1 MHHIENTE
9 HISAVI
15 VMVILTLKKITALTA
30 ALEWTVVAIKTI
42 YDIVEIFLDI
52 VLLIGAIGCFV
63 VTFYCILSLGGDI
76 VKDYFIQ
83 DKTTEISQRIDDV
96 VTELN
101 TERNKISELT
111 EENSKLKQEINM
123 LKSSICRTN
132 NFILFVLITYLIASF
147 AKLVVIL
154 LDH

>member
-1 MHHIENTE
+1 M
-9 HISAVI
+9 
-15 VMVILTLKKITALTA
+15 
-30 ALEWTVVAIKTI
+30 LEWTVVATKTI
-42 YDIVEIFLDI
+42 YDIVEILLDI
-52 VLLIGAIGCFV
+52 VLLIGAICCFV

-111 EENSKLKQEINM
+111 EENSKLKQEINL

-147 AKLVVIL
+147 AKLVVML
-154 LDH
+154 LDR

>member
-1 MHHIENTE
+1 MIF
-9 HISAVI
+9 
-15 VMVILTLKKITALTA
+15 ALTA
-30 ALEWTVVAIKTI
+30 VLEWTVVAIKTI

>member
-1 MHHIENTE
+1 M
-9 HISAVI
+9 
-15 VMVILTLKKITALTA
+15 
-30 ALEWTVVAIKTI
+30 LEWTVVAIKTI

-111 EENSKLKQEINM
+111 EENSKLKQEINL

-147 AKLVVIL
+147 AKLVVML

>member
-1 MHHIENTE
+1 M
-9 HISAVI
+9 
-15 VMVILTLKKITALTA
+15 
-30 ALEWTVVAIKTI
+30 
-42 YDIVEIFLDI
+42 
-52 VLLIGAIGCFV
+52 
-63 VTFYCILSLGGDI
+63 
-76 VKDYFIQ
+76 KDYFIQ
-83 DKTTEISQRIDDV
+83 DKTTEISQRINDV

-111 EENSKLKQEINM
+111 EENSKLKQEINL

>member
-1 MHHIENTE
+1 M
-9 HISAVI
+9 
-15 VMVILTLKKITALTA
+15 
-30 ALEWTVVAIKTI
+30 VAIKTI

>member
-1 MHHIENTE
+1 M
-9 HISAVI
+9 
-15 VMVILTLKKITALTA
+15 
-30 ALEWTVVAIKTI
+30 LEWTVVAIKTI

-52 VLLIGAIGCFV
+52 VLLIGAISCFI

-83 DKTTEISQRIDDV
+83 DKTTEISRRIDDV

-147 AKLVVIL
+147 AKLVVML